1 MYSNR
6 AKLVYIN
13 TDYNGIAIFDYED
26 DEYDCLY
33 YSTGFNSNSIAK
45 LKCWAENEEFD
56 SIRDFVR
63 NWCEWGGNSHAVSN
77 FEQFKNSDDFE
88 RWIEL

>member
-13 TDYNGIAIFDYED
+13 DY
-26 DEYDCLY
+26 EYDCLY
-33 YSTGFNSNSIAK
+33 YATGFDSDSIAK

-56 SIRDFVR
+56 NIRDFVR
-63 NWCEWGGNSHAVSN
+63 NWFEWG
-77 FEQFKNSDDFE
+77 
-88 RWIEL
+88 R